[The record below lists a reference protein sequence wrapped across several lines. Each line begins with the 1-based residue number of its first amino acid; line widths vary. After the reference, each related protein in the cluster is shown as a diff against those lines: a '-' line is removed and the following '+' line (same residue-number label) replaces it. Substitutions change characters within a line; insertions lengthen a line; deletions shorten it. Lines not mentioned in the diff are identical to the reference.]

1 MAELPRDLAL
11 LRMARRDAKNWVET
25 EGLATERDSLLRQ
38 RLLKAHG
45 KALGLGDVA

>member
-1 MAELPRDLAL
+1 
-11 LRMARRDAKNWVET
+11 MARRDALNWIDENPT
-25 EGLATERDSLLRQ
+25 LTGKRDALLRQ